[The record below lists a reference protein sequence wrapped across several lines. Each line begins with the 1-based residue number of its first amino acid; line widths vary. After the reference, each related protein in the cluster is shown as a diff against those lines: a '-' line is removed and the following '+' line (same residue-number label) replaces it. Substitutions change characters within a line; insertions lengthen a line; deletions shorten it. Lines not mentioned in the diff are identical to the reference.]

1 MAKAVK
7 LLDAPRARRRRRRHR
22 PWRIVAVLLV
32 ACVVVIGIAVLVIA
46 TMDWNRAKPW
56 VVQRVSTMLQR
67 PFAIDGDLRVE
78 WLRVSERDGRR
89 SWLPWPH
96 VFAHG
101 VAIGNPEW
109 AKAERWISVDE
120 LAFAVSPLPL
130 LARTIDVPAMRL
142 TGTSVN
148 LERRADG
155 SNTWT
160 LARSGTAPSWNLV
173 FGDLV
178 LEQGRIVVDDAIQ
191 RVQMTIGTTPLGAPI
206 GFDDVLR
213 REEQAERS
221 QSAQT
226 IGERAARQFRDAAEK
241 RERGD
246 EPDRSSG
253 QAYEF
258 EWTAKGSLRGTAL
271 EGSGRSGG
279 ILAFG
284 DAGNPFPLQARFRSG
299 KTRIAFIG
307 TLTNPAA
314 LDALDLRLW
323 LSGGSMSDLFALT
336 GVALPRTPP
345 FATEGRLQV
354 DFKKGASVFNYG
366 DFTGRV
372 GGSDLSGSL
381 TYTEGDPRGMLS
393 GSVRSKLLQS
403 VDLAELVGAQPGD
416 AEVKRM
422 FPDVPL
428 STERWSAMDADVG
441 FRGDR
446 VVHAKEWP
454 IDQVD
459 TRIRLDRGHLR
470 LEPLTFG
477 IAGGRVEGAVRVDGA
492 QKPPS
497 GQVEVRAQGLE
508 MQQLLPKLATA
519 EATFGEINAAVA
531 LAGEGTSIASLMGSA
546 NGEVKLLVEHGQIS
560 KALLETAGLN
570 IGNLVLTRLFGDRS
584 VELNCAVA
592 QFVTANGVMNAQAFV
607 VDTDEALID
616 VSGHI
621 DLGKESLEL
630 DVRPQAKRLRIL
642 SLRSPLFVR
651 GSLLAPEVGVKKG
664 PLIARGAGAIL
675 LAVFAAPAAAV
686 VPLIA
691 TRKRGDPGRCEAL
704 LSQMRVPAKAG

>member
-1 MAKAVK
+1 MSRPDPAEAVPK
-7 LLDAPRARRRRRRHR
+7 EAVGRARPR
-22 PWRIVAVLLV
+22 PLRVLAWLI
-32 ACVVVIGIAVLVIA
+32 AIGLVVVGIGVAIIA
-46 TMDWNRAKPW
+46 TMDWNRARPW
-56 VVQRVSTMLQR
+56 VSQRVSAMLQR
-67 PFAIDGDLRVE
+67 PFVIDGDLRVE
-78 WLRVSERDGRR
+78 WLRVSEGDGER
-89 SWLPWPH
+89 SWLAWPH
-96 VFAHG
+96 VFAHD

-109 AKAERWISVDE
+109 AKEKHWIKVDE

-130 LARTIDVPAMRL
+130 LVKTLDIPAMRL
-142 TGTSVN
+142 TGTVVN

-160 LARSGTAPSWNLV
+160 LARSGSAPSWNLV

-191 RVQMTIGTTPLGAPI
+191 RVRLTIETTPLGAPL

-226 IGERAARQFRDAAEK
+226 IGERAARQFSAAAEK

-258 EWTAKGSLRGTAL
+258 EWTAKGTLRGAAI
-271 EGSGRSGG
+271 EGNGRSGG
-279 ILAFG
+279 ILDFR
-284 DAGNPFPLQARFRSG
+284 DADNPFPLQARFRSG

-307 TLTNPAA
+307 TLTNPTA

-323 LSGGSMSDLFALT
+323 LAGRSMADLFALT

-354 DFKKGASVFNYG
+354 DFEKGASVFNYK

-372 GGSDLSGSL
+372 GGSDLAGTL
-381 TYTEGDPRGMLS
+381 TYTEGDPRGKLT
-393 GSVRSKLLQS
+393 GALRSSLLQS
-403 VDLAELVGAQPGD
+403 VDLAELVGAHAGD
-416 AEVKRM
+416 DEVKRL
-422 FPDVPL
+422 FPDVPF
-428 STERWSAMDADVG
+428 STERWNAMDADVSLS
-441 FRGDR
+441 GDR

-454 IDQVD
+454 IDKLE

-477 IAGGRVEGAVRVDGA
+477 IAGGRVDGAVRIDGA
-492 QKPPS
+492 DKPPS
-497 GQVEVRAQGLE
+497 GQIEARAQGLE

-519 EATFGEINAAVA
+519 EASFGEINAAVA
-531 LAGEGTSIASLMGSA
+531 LAGDGNSIASLMGSA

-560 KALLETAGLN
+560 KLLLETAGLN
-570 IGNLVLTRLFGDRS
+570 IGNLIRTRLFGDRS

-592 QFVTANGVMNAQAFV
+592 QFVTAKGVMNAQAFL
-607 VDTDEALID
+607 VDTDEALIE
-616 VSGHI
+616 VGGHI
-621 DLGKESLEL
+621 DLGSESLEL

-675 LAVFAAPAAAV
+675 LAVFAAPAAAL

-691 TRKRGDPGRCEAL
+691 TSKRGDPGRCEAL
-704 LSQMRVPAKAG
+704 LAQMRVPTKAG